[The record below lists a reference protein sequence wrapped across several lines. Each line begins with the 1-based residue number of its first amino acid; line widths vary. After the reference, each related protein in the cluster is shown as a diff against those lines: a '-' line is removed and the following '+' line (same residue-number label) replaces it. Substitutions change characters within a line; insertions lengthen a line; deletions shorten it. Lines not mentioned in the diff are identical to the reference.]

1 MTAQQSE
8 TAPRAA
14 NRVLLPVPGLDV
26 LSIWQVGP
34 VTFHPAADARVLAE
48 AIVHEHGRPDIP
60 ALRTMLH
67 DRISALCESAVAEVS
82 VAGANDGE
90 AMATAAELTGTAV
103 AIMRA
108 VQHIRHRMNGMEHQA
123 FGLPGE
129 VPSTV
134 TTYVVKGE
142 MLTVGASK
150 SRALAGFT
158 LSDED
163 HQAWMADPVFRF
175 LDQALSRPEPDR
187 TMLQGRALLAVS
199 LLSQI
204 WVSYKPDVGLLNA
217 AMALEVLL
225 GEEDD
230 KEKKTRIARRASY
243 FSCGWPGQAYPGTGR
258 AACPLLSLPLRSE
271 QHRRGAPG
279 PELQGILDEMREGRR
294 IPCTRFVQVRGI
306 YSARNKIVHEGRLP
320 AGWAH
325 PDTWFIAALLL
336 GPVLAWFAS
345 HPDSNLSEL
354 DAEIAALP
362 APPAA
367 SR

>member
-26 LSIWQVGP
+26 PGIWQVGP
-34 VTFHPAADARVLAE
+34 VTFHPATDARVLAE
-48 AIVHEHGRPDIP
+48 AIVHEHGRPDTP
-60 ALRTMLH
+60 GLRTMLD
-67 DRISALCESAVAEVS
+67 DRISALSESAVAEVS
-82 VAGANDGE
+82 VAGANDDE
-90 AMATAAELTGTAV
+90 AMAAAAELTGTAV
-103 AIMRA
+103 AIMRT

-123 FGLPGE
+123 FGLPGD
-129 VPSTV
+129 VPSAV
-134 TTYVVKGE
+134 TTYIVKGE
-142 MLTVGASK
+142 KLTVGASR
-150 SRALAGFT
+150 SGALAGFT
-158 LSDED
+158 FSDED
-163 HQAWMADPVFRF
+163 HQAWLADPVFRF

-187 TMLQGRALLAVS
+187 TMLQGRALLAIS

-243 FSCGWPGQAYPGTGR
+243 FTCGWPGQVYPGTGR

-279 PELQGILDEMREGRR
+279 PELQRVLDEMRERR
-294 IPCTRFVQVRGI
+294 RTPCTRFAQVRAI
-306 YSARNKIVHEGRLP
+306 YSVRNKIVHEGRLP

-354 DAEIAALP
+354 DTEIAALP
-362 APPAA
+362 APPTA

>member
-26 LSIWQVGP
+26 PGIWQVGP
-34 VTFHPAADARVLAE
+34 VTFHPAADARILAE

-60 ALRTMLH
+60 VLRTMLD

-108 VQHIRHRMNGMEHQA
+108 VQHIRHRMNGMEHQT

-129 VPSTV
+129 VPSAV
-134 TTYVVKGE
+134 TTYIVKGE
-142 MLTVGASK
+142 MLTVGASR

-158 LSDED
+158 FSDED
-163 HQAWMADPVFRF
+163 HQAWIADPVFRF
-175 LDQALSRPEPDR
+175 LDQALSRAEPDR
-187 TMLQGRALLAVS
+187 TMLQGRALLAIS

-243 FSCGWPGQAYPGTGR
+243 FTCGWPGQVYPGTGR

-294 IPCTRFVQVRGI
+294 IPCTRFVQVQG
-306 YSARNKIVHEGRLP
+306 S
-320 AGWAH
+320 
-325 PDTWFIAALLL
+325 
-336 GPVLAWFAS
+336 
-345 HPDSNLSEL
+345 
-354 DAEIAALP
+354 
-362 APPAA
+362 
-367 SR
+367 